1 MGIITNKGEL
11 LFNKTFSGFIF
22 YFSGFS
28 KKSRYICLEQITFV
42 PGLNKKSMNRNVK
55 LISILSLGLML
66 GACGGNSSSQ
76 EEAIIVKT
84 ATANTYSNE
93 TVKEFPIITQPF
105 RTTELSFRVSG
116 PIDRLD
122 VYAGNYY
129 RRGDIIA
136 EIDPRDYRIRRERAE
151 AVYRQ
156 AKAEY
161 ERISALYQKNNLSAS
176 TYEKA
181 RAEYTSAK
189 AAFDTAV
196 NELEDTRLVAPFN
209 GYVGEVYVEKFQ
221 DVKASQPVLT
231 FIDIDQL
238 KIEAYVTQDIAY
250 RVQPR
255 QNVLLTLDVQPDT
268 ELEAQIAEVSK
279 GTTQNNLS
287 YLVTAL
293 FPNKEA
299 RLLAG
304 MSGKIRFEESTSE
317 LSDSTATGEHL
328 VCIPQTA
335 LCNRPTVGSYVWTV
349 HPESEIVSQRKVS
362 VSKLLPHGNAGITAG
377 LQPGEIVATSS
388 LRFLSDGMK
397 VKIQ

>member
-1 MGIITNKGEL
+1 
-11 LFNKTFSGFIF
+11 
-22 YFSGFS
+22 
-28 KKSRYICLEQITFV
+28 
-42 PGLNKKSMNRNVK
+42 MNRNVK

-93 TVKEFPIITQPF
+93 TVKEFPIIIQPF

-293 FPNKEA
+293 LPNKEV

-304 MSGKIRFEESTSE
+304 MSGKIRFEESASE

-349 HPESEIVSQRKVS
+349 HPESGIVSQRKVS

>member
-1 MGIITNKGEL
+1 
-11 LFNKTFSGFIF
+11 
-22 YFSGFS
+22 
-28 KKSRYICLEQITFV
+28 
-42 PGLNKKSMNRNVK
+42 MNRNVK
-55 LISILSLGLML
+55 LISILSLGLIL

-84 ATANTYSNE
+84 ATASTYSNE

-189 AAFDTAV
+189 AVFDTAV
-196 NELEDTRLVAPFN
+196 KTKEEIIFCYPGLFAIFVYRIAHELYT
-209 GYVGEVYVEKFQ
+209 Q
-221 DVKASQPVLT
+221 DVPFLPRIMTEYAHSRTGIDINSGAKIGEYF
-231 FIDIDQL
+231 FIDHGTGVVIGETTEIGNNVKLYQGVTLGALSTRSGQKLKGKKRHPTIKDNVTVYSGASIL
-238 KIEAYVTQDIAY
+238 GGETEIGEGVIVAGGAFVTKSVPAHTKVIVKNPEIKIKDSDKKIELQT
-250 RVQPR
+250 
-255 QNVLLTLDVQPDT
+255 T
-268 ELEAQIAEVSK
+268 E
-279 GTTQNNLS
+279 
-287 YLVTAL
+287 
-293 FPNKEA
+293 NKE
-299 RLLAG
+299 G
-304 MSGKIRFEESTSE
+304 I
-317 LSDSTATGEHL
+317 
-328 VCIPQTA
+328 
-335 LCNRPTVGSYVWTV
+335 W
-349 HPESEIVSQRKVS
+349 EI
-362 VSKLLPHGNAGITAG
+362 
-377 LQPGEIVATSS
+377 
-388 LRFLSDGMK
+388 
-397 VKIQ
+397 

>member
-1 MGIITNKGEL
+1 M
-11 LFNKTFSGFIF
+11 FNKTFSGFISN
-22 YFSGFS
+22 FSGFS
-28 KKSRYICLEQITFV
+28 KKV
-42 PGLNKKSMNRNVK
+42 PAYLSETNYFRPRIKQKSMNLNVK

-66 GACGGNSSSQ
+66 GACSGNSSSQ
-76 EEAIIVKT
+76 EETIIVKT

-156 AKAEY
+156 SKAEY

-255 QNVLLTLDVQPDT
+255 QNVLLTLDVQPDA

-293 FPNKEA
+293 LPNKEA

-317 LSDSTATGEHL
+317 LSDSTATGEHW

-349 HPESEIVSQRKVS
+349 HPESGIVSQRKVS

>member
-1 MGIITNKGEL
+1 MKL
-11 LFNKTFSGFIF
+11 LPGFIS

-28 KKSRYICLEQITFV
+28 KNAPTYLSETNYFRPRIKQ
-42 PGLNKKSMNRNVK
+42 KSMNRNVK

-76 EEAIIVKT
+76 EETIIVKT
-84 ATANTYSNE
+84 ATASTYSNE

-221 DVKASQPVLT
+221 DIKASQPVLT

-255 QNVLLTLDVQPDT
+255 QNVQLTLDVQPDT

-293 FPNKEA
+293 LPNKEA

-335 LCNRPTVGSYVWTV
+335 LCNRPTMGSYVWTV
-349 HPESEIVSQRKVS
+349 HPESRIVSQRKVS

>member
-1 MGIITNKGEL
+1 
-11 LFNKTFSGFIF
+11 
-22 YFSGFS
+22 
-28 KKSRYICLEQITFV
+28 
-42 PGLNKKSMNRNVK
+42 MNRNVK

-76 EEAIIVKT
+76 EETIIVKT
-84 ATANTYSNE
+84 ATASTYSNE
-93 TVKEFPIITQPF
+93 TAKEFPIITQPF

-156 AKAEY
+156 SKAEY

-293 FPNKEA
+293 LPNKEA

-304 MSGKIRFEESTSE
+304 MSGKIRFEESASE

-349 HPESEIVSQRKVS
+349 HPESGIVSQRKVS

>member
-1 MGIITNKGEL
+1 
-11 LFNKTFSGFIF
+11 
-22 YFSGFS
+22 
-28 KKSRYICLEQITFV
+28 
-42 PGLNKKSMNRNVK
+42 MNRNVK

-209 GYVGEVYVEKFQ
+209 GYVGE
-221 DVKASQPVLT
+221 
-231 FIDIDQL
+231 
-238 KIEAYVTQDIAY
+238 AY

-293 FPNKEA
+293 LPNKEA

-304 MSGKIRFEESTSE
+304 MSGKIRFEESASE

-349 HPESEIVSQRKVS
+349 HPESGIVSQRKVS

>member
-1 MGIITNKGEL
+1 M
-11 LFNKTFSGFIF
+11 FNKTFSGFISN
-22 YFSGFS
+22 FSGFS
-28 KKSRYICLEQITFV
+28 KKV
-42 PGLNKKSMNRNVK
+42 PAYLSETNYFRPRIKQKSMNRNVK

-66 GACGGNSSSQ
+66 GACSGNSSSQ
-76 EEAIIVKT
+76 EETIIVKT

-156 AKAEY
+156 SKAEY

-189 AAFDTAV
+189 AAFDTAI

-255 QNVLLTLDVQPDT
+255 QNVLLRLDVQPDA

-293 FPNKEA
+293 LPNKEA

-317 LSDSTATGEHL
+317 LSDSTATGEHW

-349 HPESEIVSQRKVS
+349 HPESGIVSQRKVS

>member
-1 MGIITNKGEL
+1 MKL
-11 LFNKTFSGFIF
+11 LSGFIS

-28 KKSRYICLEQITFV
+28 KNAPTYLSETNYFRPRIKQ
-42 PGLNKKSMNRNVK
+42 KSMNRNVK

-76 EEAIIVKT
+76 EETIIVKT
-84 ATANTYSNE
+84 ATASTYSNE

-105 RTTELSFRVSG
+105 RTTVLSFRVSG

-189 AAFDTAV
+189 AVFDTAV

-293 FPNKEA
+293 LPNKEV

-304 MSGKIRFEESTSE
+304 MSGKIRFEESASE

-349 HPESEIVSQRKVS
+349 HPESGIVSQRKVS

>member
-1 MGIITNKGEL
+1 
-11 LFNKTFSGFIF
+11 
-22 YFSGFS
+22 
-28 KKSRYICLEQITFV
+28 
-42 PGLNKKSMNRNVK
+42 MNRNVTF
-55 LISILSLGLML
+55 ISILSLGLLL
-66 GACGGNSSSQ
+66 GACSNNSSSQ
-76 EEAIIVKT
+76 EETLIVKT
-84 ATANTYSNE
+84 ATASTYSNE

-136 EIDPRDYRIRRERAE
+136 EIAPRDYRIRRERAE

-196 NELEDTRLVAPFN
+196 NELEDTRLIAPFN
-209 GYVGEVYVEKFQ
+209 GFVGQVYVEELQEVKVGEVYVEKFQ
-221 DVKASQPVLT
+221 EVKASQPVLT
-231 FIDIDQL
+231 FIDIGQL

-255 QNVLLTLDVQPDT
+255 QNVQLTLDVQPDMK
-268 ELEAQIAEVSK
+268 LKAQIAEVSK

-293 FPNKEA
+293 LPNKEA

-304 MSGKIRFEESTSE
+304 MSGKVRFEETFPE
-317 LSDSTATGEHL
+317 LSDSTATQL

-335 LCNRPTVGSYVWTV
+335 LCNRPTVGSYVWAI
-349 HPESEIVSQRKVS
+349 HPESGIVSQRKVT
-362 VSKLLPHGNAGITAG
+362 VSSLLPHGNAGITAG

-397 VKIQ
+397 VKTQ

>member
-1 MGIITNKGEL
+1 
-11 LFNKTFSGFIF
+11 
-22 YFSGFS
+22 
-28 KKSRYICLEQITFV
+28 
-42 PGLNKKSMNRNVK
+42 MNRNVK

-293 FPNKEA
+293 LPNKGA

-304 MSGKIRFEESTSE
+304 MS
-317 LSDSTATGEHL
+317 GEHL

-349 HPESEIVSQRKVS
+349 HPESGIVSQRKVS

-377 LQPGEIVATSS
+377 LQPSEIVATSS

>member
-1 MGIITNKGEL
+1 M
-11 LFNKTFSGFIF
+11 FNKTFSGFISN
-22 YFSGFS
+22 FSGFS
-28 KKSRYICLEQITFV
+28 KKV
-42 PGLNKKSMNRNVK
+42 PAYLSETNYFRPRIKQKSMNRNVK

-66 GACGGNSSSQ
+66 GACSGNSSSQ
-76 EEAIIVKT
+76 EETIIVKT

-156 AKAEY
+156 SKAEY

-255 QNVLLTLDVQPDT
+255 QNVLLRLDVQPDA

-293 FPNKEA
+293 LPNKEA

-349 HPESEIVSQRKVS
+349 HPESGIVSQRKVS

-388 LRFLSDGMK
+388 LRFLSEGMK